1 MRVKKKSFTAEE
13 LFRLPTL
20 DRRLELVKGELYE
33 MPFEGARH
41 GVVTSNIG
49 FLVGLHAKN
58 CNIGHV
64 FAPGTGFILSRNP
77 DTVLAPDVSFV
88 SYDTLPTGDVPA
100 SFLELAPD
108 LAVEV
113 KSPGDSK
120 REVRE
125 KAEQWLTAGTSV
137 VWVLDPDDRTATV
150 YALGRAPQVL
160 TESESLTGRDLV
172 PGFQVAVRELFE

>member
-20 DRRLELVKGELYE
+20 DRRLELVKGDLYE

-49 FLVGLHAKN
+49 SLVGLHAKN
-58 CNIGHV
+58 CNLGHV
-64 FAPGTGFILSRNP
+64 FAPGTGFILSRKP

-88 SYDTLPTGDVPA
+88 SYDRLAQEDVPA
-100 SFLELAPD
+100 GFLELPPD

-113 KSPGDSK
+113 KSPGNSN

-125 KAEQWLTAGTSV
+125 KAEQWLAAGTSA

-150 YALGRAPQVL
+150 YGPGQAPEL
-160 TESESLTGRDLV
+160 LNESESLTGGALV
-172 PGFQVAVRELFE
+172 PGFQVSVRELFQ